1 VPAPIEFYFDF
12 SSPYGYLASRKID
25 ELTANYGRETIWR
38 PILLGVIFRLTG
50 SQPLPSIPIKGDY
63 SKRDIERS
71 ARLLGVPYRFS
82 STFPVATQSAAR
94 AFYWL
99 SDREPKRAIELARAY
114 YRAFFVDDLNI
125 SEPENVIAI
134 ATRFGLN
141 EDEVSE
147 AINDPRIKERLK
159 SEIDSAI
166 AKGVFGSPFFII
178 DGEPFWGA
186 DRLDQVEKWLAS
198 GGW

>member
-1 VPAPIEFYFDF
+1 MPAPIEFYFDF
-12 SSPYGYLASRKID
+12 SSPYGYLASCKID

-71 ARLLGVPYRFS
+71 ARLLGVPYRFP

-99 SDREPKRAIELARAY
+99 SDREPEHAKELARAY

-125 SEPENVIAI
+125 SEPENVTAI
-134 ATRFGLN
+134 AAGFGLN
-141 EDEVSE
+141 EDEIAE
-147 AINDPRIKERLK
+147 AINDSRMKERLK
-159 SEIDSAI
+159 SEVDSAI
-166 AKGVFGSPFFII
+166 AKGVFGSSFFIV

-186 DRLDQVEKWLAS
+186 DRLDHVERWLAS

>member
-71 ARLLGVPYRFS
+71 ARLLGVPYRFP

-99 SDREPKRAIELARAY
+99 SDRELKRAIELARAY

>member
-12 SSPYGYLASRKID
+12 SSPYGYLASCKID

-71 ARLLGVPYRFS
+71 ARLLGVPYRFP

-99 SDREPKRAIELARAY
+99 SDREPERAKALACAY
-114 YRAFFVDDLNI
+114 YQAFFVDDVNI
-125 SEPENVIAI
+125 SERANVISI
-134 ATRFGLN
+134 AARFGLN
-141 EDEVSE
+141 EDEVAE

-159 SEIDSAI
+159 SEVDSAI
-166 AKGVFGSPFFII
+166 AKGVFGSPFFIT